1 MKRAIRLCIVIIF
14 CSIST
19 TKAQMS
25 FIATN
30 GENIKL
36 KHASKKEENSI
47 VLYLSSEEI
56 PDSVER
62 IGILS
67 GNYKKR
73 AKAFIAAKSF
83 AAQAKGNAILF
94 VDGNDMKGGEKALN
108 ALFGTNIKGNYN
120 FYVYR
125 NKLTKK

>member
-1 MKRAIRLCIVIIF
+1 M
-14 CSIST
+14 T
-19 TKAQMS
+19 

-36 KHASKKEENSI
+36 KHASKKAENSI
-47 VLYLSSEEI
+47 ILYLSTEEI
-56 PDSVER
+56 PDSMER

-94 VDGNDMKGGEKALN
+94 VDGKDIKGSDKALN
-108 ALFGTNIKGNYN
+108 VLFGINIKGNYN

-125 NKLTKK
+125 NKLALK